1 MLYFP
6 YLSLIWRLKKWKGI
20 ITEEIQC
27 GTCICTSQIMIL
39 SELFCFELPD
49 IQQPLPDLSLYWQI
63 PPLDHLSVLAYIWNL
78 KRFKEMVKMNKLW
91 LKLLHI
97 YDNEGRF
104 FMCGFLNTSLL
115 ALHCRQGLYLTV
127 ILMHYPS
134 QFHCLTIYI
143 VTWILSSPEPKAI
156 LNISCC
162 SGLLIYHYLGFHMI
176 TWFFIPLPGCLY
188 QHLAF
193 VILLPGCL
201 YDHYSSVGEDGRHI
215 RGQEMNQAVETWQK
229 SIYIVYKTSDPPV
242 IPLKKSLFFSTEMM
256 TYTYLLAKYTMW
268 NVFWYFDFLWRSGR
282 QFSGRNV
289 ILTSSNGKLS
299 ETMIITQ

>member
-1 MLYFP
+1 M
-6 YLSLIWRLKKWKGI
+6 
-20 ITEEIQC
+20 
-27 GTCICTSQIMIL
+27 
-39 SELFCFELPD
+39 FCFELPD

-104 FMCGFLNTSLL
+104 FMCGFLNTSLI

-162 SGLLIYHYLGFHMI
+162 SGLLIYHYLAFHMI
-176 TWFFIPLPGCLY
+176 STCFFKPLPGCLY
-188 QHLAF
+188 QHLA
-193 VILLPGCL
+193 VVNI
-201 YDHYSSVGEDGRHI
+201 I
-215 RGQEMNQAVETWQK
+215 TWLSLWSLQQCRWGWAPHQRSGDEPDYRNMTK
-229 SIYIVYKTSDPPV
+229 KYLHCIQNKWSTSDPLEE
-242 IPLKKSLFFSTEMM
+242 IS
-256 TYTYLLAKYTMW
+256 
-268 NVFWYFDFLWRSGR
+268 FL
-282 QFSGRNV
+282 
-289 ILTSSNGKLS
+289 
-299 ETMIITQ
+299 

>member
-1 MLYFP
+1 
-6 YLSLIWRLKKWKGI
+6 
-20 ITEEIQC
+20 
-27 GTCICTSQIMIL
+27 MIL

-78 KRFKEMVKMNKLW
+78 KRFKEMVKTNRPNCDLNYYK
-91 LKLLHI
+91 
-97 YDNEGRF
+97 
-104 FMCGFLNTSLL
+104 FMTMKVDFLICGFLNPSLI

-143 VTWILSSPEPKAI
+143 VTWILSSPEPKAL

-162 SGLLIYHYLGFHMI
+162 SGLLIYHYLAFHMI
-176 TWFFIPLPGCLY
+176 TCFFIPLPGCLY

-229 SIYIVYKTSDPPV
+229 IYTVHCCIQNKWSTSDPLEE
-242 IPLKKSLFFSTEMM
+242 IS
-256 TYTYLLAKYTMW
+256 
-268 NVFWYFDFLWRSGR
+268 FL
-282 QFSGRNV
+282 
-289 ILTSSNGKLS
+289 
-299 ETMIITQ
+299 

>member
-1 MLYFP
+1 
-6 YLSLIWRLKKWKGI
+6 
-20 ITEEIQC
+20 
-27 GTCICTSQIMIL
+27 
-39 SELFCFELPD
+39 
-49 IQQPLPDLSLYWQI
+49 
-63 PPLDHLSVLAYIWNL
+63 
-78 KRFKEMVKMNKLW
+78 MVKMNKLW

-104 FMCGFLNTSLL
+104 FMCGFLNPSLI

-143 VTWILSSPEPKAI
+143 VTWILSSPEPKAL

-162 SGLLIYHYLGFHMI
+162 SGLLIYHYLAFQMI

-193 VILLPGCL
+193 FNIITWLSLWSLQQCL
-201 YDHYSSVGEDGRHI
+201 WGWAPHQRSGDEPDCRNMT
-215 RGQEMNQAVETWQK
+215 EN
-229 SIYIVYKTSDPPV
+229 IYIVYKTSDSPV

-256 TYTYLLAKYTMW
+256 TSYTYLLAKYTMW

>member
-1 MLYFP
+1 
-6 YLSLIWRLKKWKGI
+6 
-20 ITEEIQC
+20 
-27 GTCICTSQIMIL
+27 
-39 SELFCFELPD
+39 
-49 IQQPLPDLSLYWQI
+49 
-63 PPLDHLSVLAYIWNL
+63 
-78 KRFKEMVKMNKLW
+78 MVKMNKLW

-104 FMCGFLNTSLL
+104 FMCGFLNPSLI

-143 VTWILSSPEPKAI
+143 VTWILSSPEPKAL

-162 SGLLIYHYLGFHMI
+162 SGLLIYHYLAFHMI

-193 VILLPGCL
+193 LNIITWLSLWSLQQCL
-201 YDHYSSVGEDGRHI
+201 WGWAPHQRSGDAPDCRN
-215 RGQEMNQAVETWQK
+215 MTKN
-229 SIYIVYKTSDPPV
+229 IYIVYKTSDPPV

-256 TYTYLLAKYTMW
+256 TSYTYLLAKYTMW

>member
-1 MLYFP
+1 
-6 YLSLIWRLKKWKGI
+6 
-20 ITEEIQC
+20 
-27 GTCICTSQIMIL
+27 
-39 SELFCFELPD
+39 
-49 IQQPLPDLSLYWQI
+49 
-63 PPLDHLSVLAYIWNL
+63 
-78 KRFKEMVKMNKLW
+78 MVKMNKLW

-104 FMCGFLNTSLL
+104 FMCGFLNPSLI

-143 VTWILSSPEPKAI
+143 VTWILSSPELKAL

-162 SGLLIYHYLGFHMI
+162 SGLLIYHYLAFHMI

-215 RGQEMNQAVETWQK
+215 RGQEMNQTVETWQK

-256 TYTYLLAKYTMW
+256 TSYTYLLAKYTMW